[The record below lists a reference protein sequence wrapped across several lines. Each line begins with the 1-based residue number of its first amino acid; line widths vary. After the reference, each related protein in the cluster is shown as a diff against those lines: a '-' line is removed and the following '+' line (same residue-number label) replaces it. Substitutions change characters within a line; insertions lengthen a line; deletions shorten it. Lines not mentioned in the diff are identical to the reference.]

1 VTLILLLSPPILFAL
16 ANLLDYFLVRGGGRE
31 ESNPMALMVIG
42 GIFNLGAAIFLSS
55 GQGMTP
61 LSFES
66 FIALAVVNGALF
78 TLAMWFYLIALKERG
93 APQVVP
99 WFQVI
104 PVFGIVFAF
113 VVLGELPRW
122 FEILAIVGIIVGGL
136 MLTGIGNALVLRVIV
151 LMLLSSG
158 LLAAND
164 VIFAHYG
171 RGLDWV
177 SVLYA
182 DMLGKAIWA
191 PVFLL
196 SRDARRGVSRGLL
209 NKLGLCSLAEIA
221 CILADALFD
230 IGKLRMPVALMEGSC
245 CLQPF
250 FVVGGAYLC
259 SFLFPE
265 LFDRERGGMFRK
277 LVAIAAMVICG
288 IIITVSRA

>member
-1 VTLILLLSPPILFAL
+1 MIFVLLLGPPILFAS
-16 ANLLDYFLVRGGGRE
+16 ANLLDNFLVRGSGRE
-31 ESNPMALMVIG
+31 ASNPAVLMAIG
-42 GIFNLGAAIFLSS
+42 GIFNLGAAFCLYGECTTLLSLE
-55 GQGMTP
+55 G
-61 LSFES
+61 

-78 TLAMWFYLIALKERG
+78 SLAMWFYLIALQMKD
-93 APQVVP
+93 ASHVVP

-104 PVFGIVFAF
+104 PVFGIVFALII
-113 VVLGELPRW
+113 LGELPRW
-122 FEILAIVGIIVGGL
+122 FEIFAIVGVIVGGFAL
-136 MLTGIGNALVLRVIV
+136 SGIGTTIASRVIA

-191 PVFLL
+191 PAFLL
-196 SRDARRGVSRGLL
+196 SRDARRGVTRGLVS
-209 NKLGLCSLAEIA
+209 KLGLCSLAELV

-230 IGKLRMPVALMEGSC
+230 IGKLHMPVAVVEGSC

-259 SFLFPE
+259 SFLFPD
-265 LFDRERGGMFRK
+265 LFIREREGLPRK
-277 LVAIAAMVICG
+277 LAAIAAMVICG